1 MNEQLPEESVIK
13 NLELE
18 VTRLIRGA
26 EQVLYQYMPGKI
38 SVSYKGKQ
46 NSDPVTEADI
56 RIEDY
61 LRKEISQEYPQHLI
75 IAEESSQQNTKEDS
89 PFTWVID
96 PLDGTANFA
105 SGIPVY
111 AISIGILY
119 EGIPIVGGLLLPST
133 SSNHGVYHAS
143 LGGGAF
149 WEDQPITA
157 SLSTFPISSG
167 VSGVP
172 ANFERLFSSKVLSKQ
187 GIREIRVLGSIAYEM
202 TLVAKGAFQSSFFN
216 GGRIWDVAAG
226 IILISE
232 AGGGVWEFNQ
242 GSWRKFSRF
251 NDATILSDKSRYET
265 LRSWNR
271 PLLTGGSAIAE
282 ALASRITFRRSK
294 LSSVL
299 RKLKIMP

>member
-1 MNEQLPEESVIK
+1 MNEQLPEKSITK
-13 NLELE
+13 SLEIE
-18 VTRLIRGA
+18 ATRLIRGA

-75 IAEESSQQNTKEDS
+75 IAEESSQQNTNGDS

-119 EGIPIVGGLLLPST
+119 QGIPIAGALLLPST
-133 SSNHGVYHAS
+133 ASNHGVYHAS

-157 SLSTFPISSG
+157 SLSTVPISSG
-167 VSGVP
+167 ISGVP
-172 ANFERLFSSKVLSKQ
+172 ANFERLFSRKALSDQ
-187 GIREIRVLGSIAYEM
+187 GIGEVRVLGSIAYEM
-202 TLVAKGAFQSSFFN
+202 TLVAQGAFQSSFLN

-226 IILISE
+226 IILIRE
-232 AGGGVWEFNQ
+232 AGGGVWEFSQ
-242 GSWRKFSRF
+242 GSWREFSSF
-251 NDATILSDKSRYET
+251 IDAKILSDKSRYET
-265 LRSWNR
+265 LRTRNR

-282 ALASRITFRRSK
+282 ALASKITFRRGK
-294 LSSVL
+294 LSSLL
-299 RKLKIMP
+299 RKLRIMP